1 MRLPQI
7 WRSGCSLVLLCISCA
22 AYGQSGGEPPKD
34 TVHYRKPDSLRVK
47 IYPRAIRFSTDLL
60 SIIRSQTIATF
71 KGWEVNADMDLGRY
85 YLAADYGSW
94 ERNYNLKTGGT
105 YSNGGTY
112 WRAGID
118 VNLLMKDPDRNMF
131 FLGFRYGRSQFH
143 ESTTVITNDVVFGTI
158 QQDLVNPSVSA
169 GWGEIVTGLRV
180 KMWKNF
186 WLGYTARMKFAPGVQ
201 GDTAV
206 KAYDIP
212 GYGLNGKGVTWGF
225 NYQVMWRIPFG
236 KEKKAKS
243 RPAPGATN

>member
-1 MRLPQI
+1 MPLPQI
-7 WRSGCSLVLLCISCA
+7 WRSGCSLVLLCFPWA
-22 AYGQSGGEPPKD
+22 AFGQSGEAPKD

-47 IYPRAIRFSTDLL
+47 IYPRSIRFSTDLL
-60 SIIRSQTIATF
+60 SIIRSQTVPTF

-85 YLAADYGSW
+85 YLAADYGAW
-94 ERNYNLKTGGT
+94 ERNYELKTGGT

-143 ESTTVITNDVVFGTI
+143 ESTTVITNDVIFGSHR
-158 QQDLVNPSVSA
+158 QDFVNPAVSA
-169 GWGEIVTGLRV
+169 GWGEVVTGLRV
-180 KMWKNF
+180 KMWKNL
-186 WLGYTARMKFAPGVQ
+186 WLGYTARMKFAPGVN
-201 GDTAV
+201 GDNAV

-236 KEKKAKS
+236 TEKKGK
-243 RPAPGATN
+243 PGAVSPTN